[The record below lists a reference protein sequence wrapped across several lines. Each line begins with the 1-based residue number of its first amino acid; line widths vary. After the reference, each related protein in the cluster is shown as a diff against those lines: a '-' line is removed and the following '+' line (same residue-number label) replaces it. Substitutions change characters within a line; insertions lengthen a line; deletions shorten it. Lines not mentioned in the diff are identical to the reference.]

1 MVDLL
6 TRIFKLIRRLAWSA
20 MQFDGPTRGELRK
33 ALESAF
39 TPGTLPMMLAE
50 RLNRQWQNIVPPAA
64 AFPEQVFALLQTA
77 NAEGWIEHILLKARE
92 FNPGNPQLAAL
103 ATQIGLSSTAINYEQ
118 TTRNGNAFL
127 DPSTWRSKLGRIE
140 FQVCR
145 MEVPTDQGDTCYGT
159 GFLVGPNC
167 VLTNHHV
174 VEAVIAGENR
184 STTQDGL
191 SAKAENVRC
200 RFDYKELEG
209 EIVNKGTAYRLAP
222 NWLADL
228 SEPEPPG
235 PQKLD
240 YALLR
245 LERAVGD
252 EPISTEPGNAGEKRG
267 FIRIPTTAYPFPAGS
282 PLVIVQH
289 PQRGPLKIAFDT
301 DSVVSIANDRS
312 RVRYKTNTED
322 GSSGSPCFTQ
332 RLDAVALHHGK
343 FPGEGPT
350 INVGMPLDSIRQ
362 LMVQRGSEQEI
373 G

>member
-1 MVDLL
+1 
-6 TRIFKLIRRLAWSA
+6 

-33 ALESAF
+33 ALEAAL
-39 TPGTLPMMLAE
+39 TPGTVPMMMAE
-50 RLNRQWQNIVPPAA
+50 RMNRQWANIVPPAA
-64 AFPEQVFALLQTA
+64 TFSEQMFVLLQTA
-77 NAEGWIEHILLKARE
+77 NAEGWIEQLLIKARE
-92 FNPGNPQLAAL
+92 FNPGNPQLAAV
-103 ATQIGLSSTAINYEQ
+103 AMQIGLSLTGVNYEQ
-118 TTRNGNAFL
+118 TVRNGNAFL
-127 DPSTWRSKLGRIE
+127 DLSTWRAKLGRIE

-145 MEVPTDQGDTCYGT
+145 MEVPTDQTDTCYGT

-174 VEAVIAGENR
+174 VEAVIAGENG

-191 SAKAENVRC
+191 SAKAANVRC

-209 EIVNKGTAYRLAP
+209 EVVNKGTVYRLAP
-222 NWLADL
+222 NWLADF
-228 SEPEPPG
+228 SQPEPPG

-252 EPISTEPGNAGEKRG
+252 EPISTAPGNGGEKRG
-267 FIRIPTTAYPFPAGS
+267 FIKIPSTAYLFPGGS

-289 PQRGPLKIAFDT
+289 PERGPLKIAFDT
-301 DSVVSIANDRS
+301 DSVVSIAGDRS
-312 RVRYKTNTED
+312 RVKYNTNAEN

-332 RLDAVALHHGK
+332 RLDAVALHQGK
-343 FPGEGPT
+343 VPGNGSKMN
-350 INVGMPLDSIRQ
+350 IGMPLDAIRQ
-362 LMVQRGSEQEI
+362 LMAQRGTEQEI